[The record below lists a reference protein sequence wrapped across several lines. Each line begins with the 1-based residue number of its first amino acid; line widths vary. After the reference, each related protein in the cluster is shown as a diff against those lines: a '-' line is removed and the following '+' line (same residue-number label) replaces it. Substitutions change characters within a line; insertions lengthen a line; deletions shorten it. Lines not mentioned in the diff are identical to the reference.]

1 MDDRVKLY
9 SDIEKYEIINI
20 SNGEK
25 YNYLYNNDIIIDE
38 DGNLKLLV
46 INNHKSYFSLFKNN
60 DLLELPW
67 EYVNKI
73 GTKTIIIDVEESQF
87 RKSYK

>member
-20 SNGEK
+20 NNGEK
-25 YNYLYNNDIIIDE
+25 YNYLYNNDVIIDE
-38 DGNLKLLV
+38 EGNLKLLV
-46 INNHKSYFSLFKNN
+46 INSQRSHFNLFKNN

-87 RKSYK
+87 RKNYK

>member
-20 SNGEK
+20 NNGEK
-25 YNYLYNNDIIIDE
+25 YNYLYNNDVIIDE
-38 DGNLKLLV
+38 EGNLKSLV
-46 INNHKSYFSLFKNN
+46 INNHRSHFNLFKNN

-87 RKSYK
+87 NKGYK